1 MQYSGKGWRVANPL
15 PAVFSRLLQLADYTA
30 GISNR
35 SIAVRQDAADLR
47 DKYLISKEVTREVWP
62 K

>member
-1 MQYSGKGWRVANPL
+1 M
-15 PAVFSRLLQLADYTA
+15 PALFSRLLQLADYIA

-35 SIAVRQDAADLR
+35 AIAGRQDATDLR
-47 DKYLISKEVTREVWP
+47 ERYLISKEVTREVWP